1 MELSRDQEHALE
13 TLLMDEERGSD
24 LEDVA
29 SCSHSER
36 PSAEVMALL
45 LAGGLVEMSEGR
57 VTLTAEGRGRAQ
69 GVLRRHRLTEVLMAN
84 ALGADRK
91 KAFDIGCR
99 MEHQML
105 PEFVEAFCIL
115 LGHPAT
121 CPHGRPIPPG
131 RCCVSRRTVVE
142 SQVVPLTALRPGERA
157 RVLYIQPRT
166 HGRLHR
172 LTSYG
177 LSPGVVVELHQRQPA
192 WCIRFEGTELALA
205 REVAE
210 DIHVTRIDEP

>member
-1 MELSRDQEHALE
+1 MELTSDQEHALE
-13 TLLMDEERGSD
+13 TLLMDEERGGD
-24 LEDVA
+24 PDEA
-29 SCSHSER
+29 AACAHTER
-36 PSAEVMALL
+36 PQAECIALL
-45 LAGGLVEMSEGR
+45 LAGGFAEMAGDR
-57 VTLTAEGRGRAQ
+57 VTLTAEGRVRAL
-69 GVLRRHRLTEVLMAN
+69 GILRRHRLTEVLMAN
-84 ALGADRK
+84 VLCADRQ

-105 PEFVEAFCIL
+105 PEFVEAFCTL

-177 LSPGVVVELHQRQPA
+177 LSPGVVIELHQRQPA
-192 WCIRFEGTELALA
+192 FCIRFEGTELALA
-205 REVAE
+205 RDVAE

>member
-13 TLLMDEERGSD
+13 TLLMDEERGGEPDESAACAHVD
-24 LEDVA
+24 
-29 SCSHSER
+29 R
-36 PSAEVMALL
+36 PAAEVFALL
-45 LAGGLVEMSEGR
+45 VAAGLARMTGDRLVLS
-57 VTLTAEGRGRAQ
+57 AEGREQ
-69 GVLRRHRLTEVLMAN
+69 GQGILRRHRLTEVLMAN
-84 ALGADRK
+84 VLGADRR
-91 KAFDIGCR
+91 KAFDVGCR
-99 MEHQML
+99 MEHEML
-105 PEFVEAFCIL
+105 PEFVEAICIL

-192 WCIRFEGTELALA
+192 FCIRFEGTELALA
-205 REVAE
+205 RDVAE